1 MNNKNDVPEH
11 ILKVQ
16 RASIKY
22 SLFNKKISKY
32 CGRRCLA
39 ALNKFHKIQ
48 QNEIERKRGT
58 VLINIYTR
66 DIDIYSSSE
75 PSSNKL

>member
-22 SLFNKKISKY
+22 SLFKKKISKY
-32 CGRRCLA
+32 CGRRCQA
-39 ALNKFHKIQ
+39 ALNKFYKVP
-48 QNEIERKRGT
+48 QNEMEQILG
-58 VLINIYTR
+58 
-66 DIDIYSSSE
+66 
-75 PSSNKL
+75 